1 MWKSS
6 WVLASSHGDF
16 VVHGGDWQL
25 HKPGLMSDRQLYL
38 SAKCW
43 IWTCVELCKLQRRD
57 SSQAPQSWP
66 DSLSSCSYLSS
77 GWHFLHHFLDR
88 KHWSTVEK
96 PGSVSGLDLNELCF
110 AIRARLPEGGHL
122 EHSFHRDLSAP
133 LPGKRVTLVAVETLL
148 LELLSNT

>member
-16 VVHGGDWQL
+16 VVHGSDWQL
-25 HKPGLMSDRQLYL
+25 RKPGLMSDRQLHL

-43 IWTCVELCKLQRRD
+43 IWTRVEFCKPQRGD
-57 SSQAPQSWP
+57 SSQVPHSWP
-66 DSLSSCSYLSS
+66 DSLSSCSYLSF

-110 AIRARLPEGGHL
+110 AVRARLPWGWPPRTFLPSGSVCSSSREKSHFGGCGDIT
-122 EHSFHRDLSAP
+122 FGAF
-133 LPGKRVTLVAVETLL
+133 V
-148 LELLSNT
+148 